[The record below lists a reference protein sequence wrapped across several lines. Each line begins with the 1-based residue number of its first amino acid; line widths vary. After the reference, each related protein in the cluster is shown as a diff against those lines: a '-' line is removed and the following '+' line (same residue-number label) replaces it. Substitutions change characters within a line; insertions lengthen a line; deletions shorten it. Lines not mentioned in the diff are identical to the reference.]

1 MAEYTPGRPTPA
13 GAGGRDQRLEAML
26 AKWPVLAEE
35 WARGIEHRR
44 THPEAAGG
52 VPAPRTTG
60 ANAVDS
66 GITPLQAINRALG
79 LPDDDGIDAVEARR
93 RADGVP

>member
-1 MAEYTPGRPTPA
+1 MAEYTPGRPAPA
-13 GAGGRDQRLEAML
+13 GAGGREQRLAAML

-35 WARGIEHRR
+35 WARDVEHRR

-52 VPAPRTTG
+52 VPAPTG
-60 ANAVDS
+60 TPANAVDS

-93 RADGVP
+93 AGRGG